1 MPIRPLLTA
10 LLLTI
15 PLESCGSAE
24 RDDTGGV
31 TQPAPRT
38 ATDTAAVVID
48 ARTAY
53 QRVDGFGGTLL
64 TLVYPTGD
72 YLGEFRQAALA
83 AAFQAVGIT
92 RGSLNIGL
100 VETRSTTND
109 VGVSRGNDNADPQVM
124 DATGFNFLNLDILQ
138 DKVLAPGT
146 ALGFK
151 STELGPMLDYRFPQE
166 WLRAVRSTNYEL
178 YLDEAAE
185 NVVAVLQNWRTRRGA
200 YPALVHLFNEPT
212 SGNVELYTR
221 STQEV
226 VDLVRRVGTRMRASG
241 ITNTRFIV
249 PNEET
254 MARSLEVAS
263 AILADPVARQ
273 FVGAIGFH
281 QYPYRSVSASPK
293 RMLETSGSGLPDAT
307 TRAEL
312 NALRDL
318 GARYGVPLWMT
329 EVSEG
334 PGNADFPYGAIEHV
348 LARVVHIHDTFE
360 YGGVSAYFGMN
371 TFWDSKTQSEHI
383 AGQNPP
389 FWFDQSAIVLIDQ
402 AQKVV
407 KITGVGYAI
416 GHYARWLDSTAV
428 RLESTSSAPRV
439 LVTAFRD
446 ERRQRVVTVIANADT
461 RPQLLRLR
469 LTGATPAGGTTGEA
483 SRDTVRWGPIDLV
496 TIRDGVTEYLAPPR
510 SVVTLAIPIR

>member
-1 MPIRPLLTA
+1 MPIQLRLTA

-15 PLESCGSAE
+15 SLESCGSVE
-24 RDDTGGV
+24 RDETAGM
-31 TQPAPRT
+31 TQPSPRS
-38 ATDTAAVVID
+38 AADTAAVVID
-48 ARTAY
+48 VRTAY

-64 TLVYPTGD
+64 SLVYPTGD
-72 YLGEFRQAALA
+72 YLGEFRPAALA
-83 AAFQAVGIT
+83 AAFQSVGIT

-100 VETRSTTND
+100 VETRSRTND

-124 DATGFNFLNLDILQ
+124 DVTGFNFLNLDILQ
-138 DKVLAPGT
+138 DKVLAPGA
-146 ALGFK
+146 ALGFT
-151 STELGPMLDYRFPQE
+151 STELGPLLDYRFPQE
-166 WLRAVRSTNYEL
+166 WLRALRSTNFEL

-185 NVVAVLQNWRTRRGA
+185 NVVAVLQNWRTKRGA

-254 MARSLEVAS
+254 MARSFEVAS

-281 QYPYRSVSASPK
+281 QYPYGSVSASPR
-293 RMLETSGSGLPDAT
+293 RMLETSGRGLPDAT

-329 EVSEG
+329 EVS
-334 PGNADFPYGAIEHV
+334 
-348 LARVVHIHDTFE
+348 
-360 YGGVSAYFGMN
+360 
-371 TFWDSKTQSEHI
+371 
-383 AGQNPP
+383 
-389 FWFDQSAIVLIDQ
+389 
-402 AQKVV
+402 
-407 KITGVGYAI
+407 
-416 GHYARWLDSTAV
+416 
-428 RLESTSSAPRV
+428 
-439 LVTAFRD
+439 
-446 ERRQRVVTVIANADT
+446 
-461 RPQLLRLR
+461 
-469 LTGATPAGGTTGEA
+469 
-483 SRDTVRWGPIDLV
+483 
-496 TIRDGVTEYLAPPR
+496 
-510 SVVTLAIPIR
+510 